1 MAIKVDR
8 ETQETLARIFPRRIR
23 EQVAALGWQRGTMLR
38 ARVMMDAY
46 HTCPLGALT
55 RISHDHAL
63 QISGT
68 YLSHEPCATWY
79 TPRLCRH
86 AEYYGAVVTH
96 DEVNHA
102 ASVVMRAAD
111 GRSRYKAEFIEA
123 ALLGL
128 PPEVDAAI
136 TPPDVTAVVVV
147 AAVESEAMV

>member
-38 ARVMMDAY
+38 ARVMMGSY
-46 HTCPLGALT
+46 HHCPLGALT
-55 RISHDHAL
+55 TVSCSHAL
-63 QISGT
+63 RTDSA
-68 YLSHEPCATWY
+68 YLSYEPCATWY
-79 TPRLCRH
+79 TPLLQQH
-86 AEYYGAVVTH
+86 AEHYGAVVTR
-96 DEVNHA
+96 DAVDHA
-102 ASVVMRAAD
+102 TSVVMRAAD